1 MIGNAWIHIKSKTTI
16 GLFIYEETDERINF
30 ISKERSIKK
39 IFDKDLDKV
48 LSEP

>member
-39 IFDKDLDKV
+39 NLFW
-48 LSEP
+48 